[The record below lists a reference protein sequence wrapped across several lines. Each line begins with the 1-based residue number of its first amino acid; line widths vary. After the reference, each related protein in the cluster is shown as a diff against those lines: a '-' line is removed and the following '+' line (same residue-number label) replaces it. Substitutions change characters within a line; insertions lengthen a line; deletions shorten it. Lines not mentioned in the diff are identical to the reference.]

1 MAIISIQNAHKSFGS
16 EVVFDELNLQ
26 FRAKEKI
33 GMVGANGSGK
43 TTILKLILG
52 LTKPDM
58 GDVVIE
64 KGLRIAHLPQE
75 PSYDQNKTLME
86 EMHAGVEHIRILQER
101 LQEVSHELERLT
113 GGKLQAKMKQYDR
126 LTHEFELEDGYAY
139 EARIRMTLKGL
150 GFDDTSYDAKIP
162 SLSGGQLSRLG
173 LAKVLMLETDLLLL
187 DEPTNHLD
195 LQATEWLEAF
205 LNSYEGAVVIIS
217 HDRYLLD
224 RIATKIVDVEN
235 HGATVWKG
243 NYSNFVKSKEVTRLQ
258 RAREHEARVEM
269 VERTRDFIAR
279 NKDQEGMRGTARGR
293 KTRLEKMLK
302 ENPDF
307 LAGPDNSKT
316 IRFQFPR
323 SERKSDLVL
332 RCERL
337 SKSFDTLTLFEE
349 LTFDILTGERLGI
362 TGPNGTGKSTLLRIL
377 LGQMTPTSGTLR
389 VGDNLRIGYLDQHG
403 DVLNSEHT
411 VLDAAREA
419 NPRLTPEEVRA
430 QLGAFL
436 FSGDDVFKKV
446 EGLSGGQRNRL
457 MLCRLVLTKPDIL
470 ILDEPTNH
478 LDIASREM
486 LEQALARY
494 NGALVVVSHDRY
506 FLDQMVDRLL
516 VLGTDPLG
524 QLCYGRTEFVHGRP
538 TYSHYVSLLQKRREK
553 QAQPQAKRKTPAKK
567 VRRAGGDRSAATP
580 PEFKRFNKY
589 TVAKIEERI
598 MTLEETIAA
607 LKERFGAQEVYRNP
621 DLLRELQHEFSG
633 QSAELEDLYRAYERR
648 A

>member
-26 FRAKEKI
+26 FGANEKI

-52 LTKPDM
+52 LTRPDM

-75 PSYDQNKTLME
+75 PSYDQSKTLME

-101 LQEVSHELERLT
+101 LQEVSHELEGLT
-113 GGKLQAKMKQYDR
+113 GGKLAAKMKQYDR
-126 LTHEFELEDGYAY
+126 LTHEFELEGGYAY

-150 GFDDTSYDAKIP
+150 GFDDASYDAMIP

-235 HGATVWKG
+235 RGATVWKG

-307 LAGPDNSKT
+307 LEGPDNSRT

-323 SERKSDLVL
+323 SERRSDLVL

-377 LGQMTPTSGTLR
+377 LGQMAPSSGTLR

-419 NPRLTPEEVRA
+419 NPRLTPEEVRS

-516 VLGTDPLG
+516 VVGTDPLG
-524 QLCYGRTEFVHGRP
+524 QLCYGRTEFVDGRP
-538 TYSHYVSLLQKRREK
+538 TYSHYASLLQKRREK

-589 TVAKIEERI
+589 TVAQIEERI

-621 DLLRELQHEFSG
+621 DLLQELQNEFSG